1 MSFSSEILQS
11 VYGPHKV
18 SVDTFSAHFF
28 TFDFFAAPFGHR
40 SNKIGPF
47 MSSTDSVEEH
57 WAFEL
62 KMAEPIINQNKSKA

>member
-1 MSFSSEILQS
+1 MVNQLA
-11 VYGPHKV
+11 V
-18 SVDTFSAHFF
+18 
-28 TFDFFAAPFGHR
+28 
-40 SNKIGPF
+40 NKIGPF